1 MKARIVWR
9 RSAGQDAAEMT
20 LIQFDG
26 RTLAVFGAALPGPF
40 LAENGNAQIPDFI
53 VDLAEG
59 GFGKFMSR
67 REFFLEACDAGER
80 AIDLAAGQ
88 STKDAMD
95 VLDLG
100 NAMTNH
106 REVVPGRNRETD
118 RVLESKTIE
127 NRAHVEIV
135 GHDETLK
142 ADVFAEQFGNNA
154 SR

>member
-20 LIQFDG
+20 LLQFDG

-67 REFFLEACDAGER
+67 REVFLKTCDAGEVS
-80 AIDLAAGQ
+80 IDLLTWQ
-88 STKDAMD
+88 NTKDAMN
-95 VLDLG
+95 VIDLG
-100 NAMTNH
+100 NSMANH

-118 RVLESKTIE
+118 R
-127 NRAHVEIV
+127 
-135 GHDETLK
+135 
-142 ADVFAEQFGNNA
+142 
-154 SR
+154 